1 MISTYKNCNNTCN
14 CNKILVKVEA
24 CAKFS
29 WVRVCKIGEISYTS

>member
-1 MISTYKNCNNTCN
+1 MCN

-29 WVRVCKIGEISYTS
+29 RVRVHKIGEINYSS